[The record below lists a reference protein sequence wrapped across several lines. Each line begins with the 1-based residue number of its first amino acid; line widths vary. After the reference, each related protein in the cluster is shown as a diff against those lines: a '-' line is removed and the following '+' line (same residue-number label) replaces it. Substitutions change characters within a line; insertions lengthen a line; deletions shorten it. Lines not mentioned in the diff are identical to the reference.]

1 LSARTTVAGGV
12 LPSFSL
18 GRSFPDRIPPVR
30 LELLSGFSLELD
42 GRDVPLAPGPQRL
55 IALLALQR
63 RPMLREHVAGVLWP
77 DTSTGHAA
85 GSLRSALWRV
95 QQLGEGR
102 VMWTTRSHVGLAQW
116 ISVDVTDMVDQAQR
130 LLHASGAVVEPEDL
144 DYRPLTRDL
153 LPDWYEDWVVMER
166 ERLRQLRLHALEAVC
181 QRLISLGMFGGAV
194 QAGLAAVAGEPLRES
209 AHRILI
215 EAYLAEGNVAEA
227 IRQFASYRHTLY
239 HELGVDPSPVMDS
252 LMARLKTA

>member
-1 LSARTTVAGGV
+1 VAGGV
-12 LPSFSL
+12 LPSFSI
-18 GRSFPDRIPPVR
+18 GGAFPDPSTPVR
-30 LELLSGFSLELD
+30 LELLNGFRLQLD
-42 GRDVPLAPGPQRL
+42 GRDLPLAMGPQRL

-63 RPMLREHVAGVLWP
+63 GPMLREHVAGILWP

-85 GSLRSALWRV
+85 GSLRSAVWRV

-102 VMWTTRSHVGLAQW
+102 VVWTTRSHIGLAQR
-116 ISVDVTDMVDQAQR
+116 IAVDITAMAGQAQR
-130 LLHASGAVVEPEDL
+130 LLDTSAPCEAEDL

-153 LPDWYEDWVVMER
+153 LPDWYEDWVVVER

-181 QRLISLGMFGGAV
+181 HRLMSLGMFGGAV
-194 QAGLAAVAGEPLRES
+194 QAGLAAVAGKPLRES
-209 AHRILI
+209 SHRTLI

-239 HELGVDPSPVMDS
+239 EELGVEPSPAMAS
-252 LMARLKTA
+252 LIGRLKTA